1 MPEPSLTNRG
11 FGWLTFTPP
20 PSSGSW
26 LVCVYIVPSLATGFV
41 ATEQAR
47 PTVVVSHPPTRDLL
61 ARARAARDLLCLLRI
76 NPFDIV
82 KSCLLMVDLYHA
94 LLVHI

>member
-1 MPEPSLTNRG
+1 M
-11 FGWLTFTPP
+11 
-20 PSSGSW
+20 
-26 LVCVYIVPSLATGFV
+26 CIYVPSLATGVV

-47 PTVVVSHPPTRDLL
+47 PTFVVSHPPTRDLL